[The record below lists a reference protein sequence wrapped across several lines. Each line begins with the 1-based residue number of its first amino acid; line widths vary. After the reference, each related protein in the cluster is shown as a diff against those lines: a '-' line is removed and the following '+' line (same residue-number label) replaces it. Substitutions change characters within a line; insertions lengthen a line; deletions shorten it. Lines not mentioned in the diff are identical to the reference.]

1 VASLR
6 KLLSDR
12 VRDARLNVCRMLPIA
27 FALLF
32 NTFCIYAVPRL
43 QHFIKRKQSTLAATL
58 PGAKSAV
65 VQVSICLYS
74 FPSVH
79 VFLAS
84 HWASLNVV
92 IYNLLLAIAAATTTL
107 RGFSSDSRTEQQCAQ
122 ASRLVAGRM
131 LWLGVQHGCA
141 GWYDEAH
148 SLWPVNDRLEIHWRK
163 ASSILGTL
171 MQHLNT

>member
-1 VASLR
+1 MASLH

-12 VRDARLNVCRMLPIA
+12 VRNATVDVCRILPIA

-32 NTFCIYAVPRL
+32 DTFCIYAVPRL
-43 QHFIKRKQSTLAATL
+43 QRVIKRKQSTLAATL
-58 PGAKSAV
+58 PGANSAV
-65 VQVSICLYS
+65 AQVSICLYS
-74 FPSVH
+74 VPSVH

-84 HWASLNVV
+84 HWASLNVDL
-92 IYNLLLAIAAATTTL
+92 YSLLLAIAAATATL

-131 LWLGVQHGCA
+131 LWLGVQHGRA

-148 SLWPVNDRLEIHWRK
+148 SLWPINDRLEVHWRK
-163 ASSILGTL
+163 ASSVLGTL
-171 MQHLNT
+171 MRC